1 MNSKKAFDILRVD
14 IKTER
19 PLHKSSAFC
28 KTYIFRA
35 LNSKNKFRNFSLGE
49 LHMVTNNITLVS
61 IDSDDKYL
69 FKNCREI
76 WNKITELIGIDD
88 PTDVVETTFDNNED
102 EFIML
107 ELEKNTSAV
116 RDKHR
121 NDLAFVFH
129 SVLNE
134 FPQTLLV

>member
-49 LHMVTNNITLVS
+49 LHMDTNNITLVS

-69 FKNCREI
+69 FKKCREI

-88 PTDVVETTFDNNED
+88 PTDFVETTFDNNEV

-107 ELEKNTSAV
+107 ELEMIL
-116 RDKHR
+116 H
-121 NDLAFVFH
+121 LFFI
-129 SVLNE
+129 L
-134 FPQTLLV
+134 F

>member
-1 MNSKKAFDILRVD
+1 MFDILRVD
-14 IKTER
+14 IKTEI

-49 LHMVTNNITLVS
+49 LHMFTNNITLVS

-69 FKNCREI
+69 FKKCREI

-129 SVLNE
+129 PVLNE